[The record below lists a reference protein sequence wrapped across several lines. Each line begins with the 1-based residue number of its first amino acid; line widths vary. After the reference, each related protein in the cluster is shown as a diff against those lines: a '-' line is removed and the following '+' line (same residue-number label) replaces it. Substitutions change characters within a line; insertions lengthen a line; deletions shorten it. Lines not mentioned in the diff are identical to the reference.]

1 MSEETVTK
9 QSVMDKKHR
18 DKDMNDIVSLC
29 KRRGFIFLS
38 SDIYGG
44 MQGVYDYGPLGVE
57 LKRNL
62 MAAWWRAMVY
72 ERDDVEGV
80 DAAILTHRLVLRHSG
95 HEATFADPMVDCR
108 NCKSRWRADHLVKGK
123 CEKCGSSDLTE
134 PRPFNMM
141 FKTTVGPIVDD
152 ESYAYLRPET
162 AQGMFVDFKLA
173 YQAARKKPPFGL
185 AQIGKAFRNEITPG
199 NFIFRS
205 REFEL
210 MELEYFVPSDD
221 KEEGLRWYRYWVD
234 QRYQW
239 WLSLG
244 VQAERLRKH
253 EYSGPDLAHY
263 SSATTDLEYDYPF
276 GWGELEGIA
285 HRGCFDLTQHVNA
298 SGKDLSYFDE
308 ETKAKYLPAVV
319 EPALGV
325 DRALLVFLIDAYEKE
340 EDRTVLRLHPR
351 LAPFK
356 VAVFPLVRNKPDIVE
371 LAAKI
376 EHGLRPAMRT
386 TFDDSG
392 NVGKRYYRQDEI
404 GTPLCVTVDYESL
417 DKQDVTVRDRDSKQQ
432 VRVAIDKLEA
442 HLLERLA

>member
-1 MSEETVTK
+1 
-9 QSVMDKKHR
+9 MDE
-18 DKDMNDIVSLC
+18 ITALA
-29 KRRGFIFLS
+29 KRRGFIFPS
-38 SDIYGG
+38 SEIYGG
-44 MQGVYDYGPLGVE
+44 INGMWDYGPVGTE
-57 LKRNL
+57 LKRNVRE
-62 MAAWWRAMVY
+62 AWWREMVAL
-72 ERDDVEGV
+72 RDDVVGLESSIIMHPDV
-80 DAAILTHRLVLRHSG
+80 WRASG
-95 HEATFADPMVDCR
+95 HVENFTDLMVDCKT
-108 NCKSRWRADHLVKGK
+108 CKKRFRTDQISGDQCPA
-123 CEKCGSSDLTE
+123 CGNKTLTE
-134 PRPFNMM
+134 PRAFNLM
-141 FKTTVGPIVDD
+141 FKTFVGAMSDGSS
-152 ESYAYLRPET
+152 EAYLRPET

-173 YQAARKKPPFGL
+173 YQTARKKPPFGI

-210 MELEYFVPSDD
+210 MELEYFVPSEPA
-221 KEEGLRWYRYWVD
+221 EEGLRWYRYWVE

-244 VQAERLRKH
+244 VQRDRLRKH
-253 EYSGPDLAHY
+253 EYSGAVLAHY

-308 ETKAKYLPAVV
+308 ETKTKYLPAVV

-340 EDRTVLRLHPR
+340 ADRTVLHLHPR
-351 LAPFK
+351 LAPYK

-371 LAAKI
+371 LASTI
-376 EHGLRPAMRT
+376 ERDLRPRMRT

-404 GTPLCVTVDYESL
+404 GTPYCVTVDYESL
-417 DKQDVTVRDRDSKQQ
+417 EKKDVTVRDRDTKQQ
-432 VRVAIDKLEA
+432 VRVAIDQVAPYLS
-442 HLLERLA
+442 ERLQ

>member
-1 MSEETVTK
+1 MSPLRPKPSMEEITA
-9 QSVMDKKHR
+9 
-18 DKDMNDIVSLC
+18 LA
-29 KRRGFIFLS
+29 KRRGFIFPS
-38 SDIYGG
+38 SEIYGG
-44 MQGVYDYGPLGVE
+44 LNGMWDYGPLGTE
-57 LKRNL
+57 LKRNIRE
-62 MAAWWRAMVY
+62 AWWRETVAL
-72 ERDDVEGV
+72 RDDVVGIETSIIMHPDV
-80 DAAILTHRLVLRHSG
+80 WRASG
-95 HEATFADPMVDCR
+95 HVENFTDLMVDCKT
-108 NCKSRWRADHLVKGK
+108 CKRRFRADQLTSDQCPV
-123 CEKCGSSDLTE
+123 CGNKTLTE
-134 PRPFNMM
+134 PRAFNLM
-141 FKTTVGPIVDD
+141 FKTFVGAMTDASS
-152 ESYAYLRPET
+152 EAYLRPET
-162 AQGMFVDFKLA
+162 AQGMFVDFKLV
-173 YQAARKKPPFGL
+173 YQAARMKPPFGI
-185 AQIGKAFRNEITPG
+185 AQIGKAFRNEITPA

-221 KEEGLRWYRYWVD
+221 KEEGLHWYRYWVD
-234 QRYQW
+234 QRFQW

-244 VQAERLRKH
+244 IQAERLRKH
-253 EYSGPDLAHY
+253 EYSGADLAHY

-308 ETKAKYLPAVV
+308 ETKSKYLPAVV

-325 DRALLVFLIDAYEKE
+325 DRALLVFLIDAYDKE

-371 LAAKI
+371 LASKI
-376 EHGLRPAMRT
+376 EKGLRPVLRT
-386 TFDDSG
+386 AFDDSG

-417 DKQDVTVRDRDSKQQ
+417 DKQDVTVRDRDSKHQ
-432 VRVAIDKLEA
+432 VRVAIDKLET
-442 HLLERLA
+442 HLRERLA

>member
-1 MSEETVTK
+1 MEEITA
-9 QSVMDKKHR
+9 
-18 DKDMNDIVSLC
+18 LA
-29 KRRGFIFLS
+29 KRRGFIFPS
-38 SDIYGG
+38 SEIYGG
-44 MQGVYDYGPLGVE
+44 INGMWDYGPAGTE
-57 LKRNL
+57 LKRNIRE
-62 MAAWWRAMVY
+62 AWWREMVAL
-72 ERDDVEGV
+72 RDDIVGVETSIIMHPEV
-80 DAAILTHRLVLRHSG
+80 WRASG
-95 HEATFADPMVDCR
+95 HVENFTDLMVDCKT
-108 NCKSRWRADHLVKGK
+108 CKRRFRADQLSGDQCPV
-123 CEKCGSSDLTE
+123 CGNKTLTE
-134 PRPFNMM
+134 PRAFNLM
-141 FKTTVGPIVDD
+141 FKTFVGAMSDASS
-152 ESYAYLRPET
+152 EAYLRPET
-162 AQGMFVDFKLA
+162 AQGMFVDFKLV
-173 YQAARKKPPFGL
+173 YQAARMKPPFGI

>member
-1 MSEETVTK
+1 MEEITA
-9 QSVMDKKHR
+9 
-18 DKDMNDIVSLC
+18 LA
-29 KRRGFIFLS
+29 KRRGFIFPS
-38 SDIYGG
+38 SEIYGG
-44 MQGVYDYGPLGVE
+44 INGMWDYGPVGTE
-57 LKRNL
+57 MKRNVRE
-62 MAAWWRAMVY
+62 AWWREVVAL
-72 ERDDVEGV
+72 RDDVVGIETSIV
-80 DAAILTHRLVLRHSG
+80 MHPEVWRASG
-95 HEATFADPMVDCR
+95 HLENFTDLMVDCKA
-108 NCKSRWRADHLVKGK
+108 CKRRFRADQIKGDQ
-123 CEKCGSSDLTE
+123 CPTCGNKTLTE
-134 PRPFNMM
+134 PRAFNLM
-141 FKTTVGPIVDD
+141 FKTFVGAMSDASS
-152 ESYAYLRPET
+152 EAYLRPET
-162 AQGMFVDFKLA
+162 AQGMFVDFKLV
-173 YQAARKKPPFGL
+173 YQAARMKPPFGI

-199 NFIFRS
+199 NFTFRS

-234 QRYQW
+234 QRFKW

-244 VQAERLRKH
+244 VQGERLRRH
-253 EYSGPDLAHY
+253 EYSGADLAHY
-263 SSATTDLEYDYPF
+263 SSATTDIEYDYPF

-298 SGKDLSYFDE
+298 SGKDLSYYDE
-308 ETKAKYLPAVV
+308 ETKTKYLPAVV

-351 LAPFK
+351 LAPYK

-371 LAAKI
+371 LASKI
-376 EHGLRPAMRT
+376 EQGLRPAMRT

-432 VRVAIDKLEA
+432 VRVAIDKLEG
-442 HLLERLA
+442 HLRERLA

>member
-1 MSEETVTK
+1 
-9 QSVMDKKHR
+9 MDE
-18 DKDMNDIVSLC
+18 ITALA
-29 KRRGFIFLS
+29 KRRGFIFPS
-38 SDIYGG
+38 SEIYGG
-44 MQGVYDYGPLGVE
+44 INGMWDYGPVGTE
-57 LKRNL
+57 LKRNVRE
-62 MAAWWRAMVY
+62 AWWREMVAL
-72 ERDDVEGV
+72 RDDVVGLDSSIIMHPDV
-80 DAAILTHRLVLRHSG
+80 WRASG
-95 HEATFADPMVDCR
+95 HVENFTDLMVDCKT
-108 NCKSRWRADHLVKGK
+108 CKKRFRADQISGDQ
-123 CEKCGSSDLTE
+123 CPACGNKTLTE
-134 PRPFNMM
+134 PRAFNLM
-141 FKTTVGPIVDD
+141 FKTFVGAMSDGSS
-152 ESYAYLRPET
+152 EAYLRPET

-173 YQAARKKPPFGL
+173 YQTARKKPPFGI

-210 MELEYFVPSDD
+210 MELEYFVPSEPA
-221 KEEGLRWYRYWVD
+221 EEGLRWYRYWVE

-244 VQAERLRKH
+244 VQRDRLRKH
-253 EYSGPDLAHY
+253 EYSGADLAHY

-340 EDRTVLRLHPR
+340 ADRTVLHLHPR
-351 LAPFK
+351 LAPYK

-371 LAAKI
+371 LAANI
-376 EHGLRPAMRT
+376 ERDLRPRMRT

-404 GTPLCVTVDYESL
+404 GTPYCVTVDYESL
-417 DKQDVTVRDRDSKQQ
+417 ERKDVTVRDRDTKEQ
-432 VRVAIDKLEA
+432 VRVAIDQLA
-442 HLLERLA
+442 PYLSERLQ